1 MLAALTSTW
10 ALLLGV
16 ALIMLGNGL
25 QGTLLGVRA
34 SVESFDTT
42 ATGLVMTCYFI
53 GFMLGSTATPRVVRT
68 VGHVRVFAA
77 MASMASAAVLL
88 HALFVSPVTWGLV
101 RIGTGFCFAGLYVIA
116 ESWLNDRATNETRG
130 ALLSMY
136 MIVTL
141 GGMICG
147 QLLIN
152 VGNPA
157 SFELFVV
164 SSVLVS
170 FAVVPIALTATPA
183 PEFDMP
189 TTVSIRQLY
198 EVSPLGVVGM
208 AGQGIANGALLTL
221 TAVYAQS
228 AGFTLAET
236 AWFATAPLVGGLLL
250 QWPVGR
256 LSDHLDRRTVLAA
269 TAVLAGIV
277 GVNMHT
283 LAGDSLPALMIAIAV
298 FGGLALPQYS
308 LCIAHTND
316 HLDPAQMV
324 AASSTLVLV
333 GSIGLAMGPTL
344 AALMM
349 DQFGNQALF
358 YTIGIGQLAV
368 GGFAIF
374 RMTRRAAVPLE
385 EQGQFVPLSA
395 RASPVATGIA
405 VQVLQEQQEELDES
419 GESGEDITRPL

>member
-116 ESWLNDRATNETRG
+116 ESWLNDRATYETRG

-136 MIVTL
+136 MIVTF

-236 AWFATAPLVGGLLL
+236 A
-250 QWPVGR
+250 
-256 LSDHLDRRTVLAA
+256 
-269 TAVLAGIV
+269 
-277 GVNMHT
+277 
-283 LAGDSLPALMIAIAV
+283 
-298 FGGLALPQYS
+298 
-308 LCIAHTND
+308 
-316 HLDPAQMV
+316 
-324 AASSTLVLV
+324 
-333 GSIGLAMGPTL
+333 
-344 AALMM
+344 
-349 DQFGNQALF
+349 
-358 YTIGIGQLAV
+358 
-368 GGFAIF
+368 
-374 RMTRRAAVPLE
+374 
-385 EQGQFVPLSA
+385 
-395 RASPVATGIA
+395 
-405 VQVLQEQQEELDES
+405 
-419 GESGEDITRPL
+419 